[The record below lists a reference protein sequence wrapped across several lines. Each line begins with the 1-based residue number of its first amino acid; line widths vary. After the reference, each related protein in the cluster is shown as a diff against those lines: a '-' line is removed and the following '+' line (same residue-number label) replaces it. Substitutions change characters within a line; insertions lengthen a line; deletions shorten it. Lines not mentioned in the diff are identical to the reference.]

1 MKSIIRLVLA
11 ACMSVAI
18 LAGCGTLGVQ
28 APADFKT
35 KAYAAVLT
43 TDGIVKTA
51 DTLLKAGKLSPAD
64 AENIVKAVDNARAGI
79 IVARSYET
87 TAPTTANSKLDA
99 EVAAL
104 TILTTYLNE
113 QGAK

>member
-1 MKSIIRLVLA
+1 MKSISQLVLA
-11 ACMSVAI
+11 AFLSVAL
-18 LAGCGTLGVQ
+18 LAGCSTLGVQ

-43 TDGIVKTA
+43 ADGIVKTA

-64 AENIVKAVDNARAGI
+64 AENVVKSADTAVAGI
-79 IVARSYET
+79 TVARSYEN

-99 EVAAL
+99 SVAAL
-104 TILTTYLNE
+104 TLLTTYLNA